1 MSMPLSDREQQILS
15 EIEAQLSQDDPRLA
29 RTVRTTTVSSRA
41 RWRIKLSIAG
51 FVLGFFMLILY
62 IPTSGSLPV
71 GIAAFVLMLGSVVV
85 GGDQLKRLGA
95 DQTGDLGGQLRGG
108 FNRYLGDRRGRNDET
123 QR

>member
-1 MSMPLSDREQQILS
+1 MPLSDREQQILS
-15 EIEAQLSQDDPRLA
+15 DIEARLREDDPKFA
-29 RTVRTTTVSSRA
+29 KTVGTTTVSSRA

-51 FVLGFFMLILY
+51 FVLGFAMLIFY
-62 IPTSGSLPV
+62 IPTQSLLL
-71 GIAAFVLMLGSVVV
+71 GILAFAVMLGSVVV

-108 FNRYLGDRRGRNDET
+108 FNRYLGDRRGQSDET